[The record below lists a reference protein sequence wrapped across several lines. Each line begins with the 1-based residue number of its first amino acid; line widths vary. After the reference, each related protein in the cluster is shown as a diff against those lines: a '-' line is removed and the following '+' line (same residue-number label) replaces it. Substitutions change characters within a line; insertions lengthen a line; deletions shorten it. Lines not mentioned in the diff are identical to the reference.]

1 MCGGVSAVACPPPD
15 GVTHYFIDLI
25 IRFSS
30 FIVRFLII
38 FWLLLFEL
46 DYLRD
51 ALVRSHACAHACVRP
66 RAHAPHT
73 RCLSVSQVSVTSNY
87 IANLSGLRPHGHDD
101 DMRCRLPCGGA
112 IQSQHLC
119 LHRRHGS
126 HSRVRTTTV
135 LDRSWS
141 IHSICGADSPPV
153 QYTPGSSATARS
165 LLHAQ
170 WLSQP
175 KGRPTRGIGK
185 HP

>member
-112 IQSQHLC
+112 IQSQHYTCTDDMARTHVSEQLQYWTDPG
-119 LHRRHGS
+119 LFIQSVALTAPPYSTPQARQPQHALSFMPSGS
-126 HSRVRTTTV
+126 HNR
-135 LDRSWS
+135 
-141 IHSICGADSPPV
+141 
-153 QYTPGSSATARS
+153 
-165 LLHAQ
+165 
-170 WLSQP
+170 
-175 KGRPTRGIGK
+175 
-185 HP
+185 